1 MSLPSTPAVSPSAI
15 QLGGAD
21 LFDLAV
27 IKKYDK
33 AGPRYTSY
41 PTAPMFH
48 TGINAEDYAATL
60 QRVATDDAPL
70 SLYIHIPFC
79 NTVCYYCGCSKIVT
93 RKYERAAPYLEL
105 LLQEIDKVADQL
117 MDADGNACQRPVTQ
131 LHFGGGT
138 PTFMNNDQMRAIMNK
153 LRERFNFVAK
163 DDGEFSIEIDPRECD
178 ADTVRVLQEIGLN
191 RMSMG
196 VQDFDPIVQKAV
208 NRIQS
213 KEETLR
219 VLNEARQHGFESM
232 NIDLMYG
239 LPYQTVETFNRT
251 LDTIIDFS
259 PDRIA
264 LFNYAHLPKMFMPQR
279 RIDEEKLPSPQE
291 KLNILEHSINKLL
304 DAGYVFIGMDHF
316 AKPDDELTIAQQEGK
331 LYRNFQ
337 GYSTQADCDLI
348 GLGITSIGYV
358 GGGFFQNKK
367 EMDAYAEAVEAA
379 EFPVFRGYILS
390 DEDHLRRQ
398 VIMRLM
404 CDFALDYSQF
414 EREFG
419 INFKEHFADGLADL
433 QEMQSDTLVELR
445 NDGLTVLPAGRLLIR
460 NVAMVFDEYLQK
472 KKEGTN
478 FSKVI

>member
-1 MSLPSTPAVSPSAI
+1 MTDSASKGASR
-15 QLGGAD
+15 LGGAD
-21 LFDLAV
+21 LFDLSM
-27 IKKYDK
+27 IRKYDK

-48 TGINAEDYAATL
+48 AGIGALDYASTL
-60 QRVATDDAPL
+60 KRVADDDAPL

-79 NTVCYYCGCSKIVT
+79 NTVCYYCGCNKIVT
-93 RKYERAAPYLEL
+93 KQYDRAAPYLEL
-105 LLQEIDKVADQL
+105 LLKEIDQVADSL
-117 MDADGNACQRPVTQ
+117 RDADGGDCKRPVTQ

-138 PTFMNNDQMRAIMNK
+138 PTFMSNDQMRVIMDK

-163 DDGEFSIEIDPRECD
+163 DEGEFSIEIDPRECD
-178 ADTVRVLQEIGLN
+178 EDTVRVLQEIGLN

-213 KEETLR
+213 KEETMR
-219 VLNEARQHGFESM
+219 VLLEARQHGFESM

-239 LPYQTVETFNRT
+239 LPHQTVETFDRT
-251 LDTIIDFS
+251 LDIIIDFN

-264 LFNYAHLPKMFMPQR
+264 LFNYAHLPHMFMPQR
-279 RIDEEKLPSPQE
+279 RIDEASIPTPQE

-348 GLGITSIGYV
+348 GFGVTSIGYV
-358 GGGFFQNKK
+358 GGGFFQNHR
-367 EMDAYAEAVEAA
+367 EMEAYAQQVENG
-379 EFPVFRGYILS
+379 EFPVFRGYMLS

-414 EREFG
+414 ETEFG
-419 INFKEHFADGLADL
+419 IDFKEHFADGLSDL
-433 QEMQSDTLVELR
+433 KEMSKDNLVELR
-445 NDGLTVLPAGRLLIR
+445 EDGLTVLPAGRLLIR
-460 NVAMVFDEYLQK
+460 NVAMTFDEYLQK
-472 KKEGTN
+472 KKEGTS

>member
-1 MSLPSTPAVSPSAI
+1 MAQTLEGTLH
-15 QLGGAD
+15 LGGAD
-21 LFDLAV
+21 LFNLDL
-27 IKKYDK
+27 IKKHDK

-48 TGINAEDYAATL
+48 TEIDSAAYAATL
-60 QRVATDDAPL
+60 KRVAHDDAPL

-93 RKYERAAPYLEL
+93 KKYERSGPYLDL
-105 LLQEIDKVADQL
+105 LFKEIDAVADL
-117 MDADGNACQRPVTQ
+117 VGDTRPVTQ

-138 PTFMNNDQMRAIMNK
+138 PTFLNDEQIRALMDK
-153 LRERFNFVAK
+153 LKSRFNFV
-163 DDGEFSIEIDPRECD
+163 DDDSAEYSIEMDPRECTPE
-178 ADTVRVLQEIGLN
+178 TVKTLREVGFN

-213 KEETLR
+213 KEVTLN
-219 VLNEARQHGFESM
+219 VLNDARREGFKSM

-239 LPYQTVETFNRT
+239 LPHQTVATFDKT
-251 LDTIIDFS
+251 LDTIIEFS

-279 RIDEEKLPSPQE
+279 RIDESAMPSAQE
-291 KLNILEHSINKLL
+291 KLNILEHSINKLI

-348 GLGITSIGYV
+348 GLGLTSIGYV
-358 GGGFFQNKK
+358 GGSFFQNHK
-367 EMDAYAEAVEAA
+367 EMDDYESSIEEKGMA
-379 EFPVFRGYILS
+379 VFRGYTLS
-390 DEDHLRRQ
+390 EEDHLRRA

-404 CDFALDYSQF
+404 CDFALDFKMF

-419 INFKEHFADGLADL
+419 IDFHQHFEDSLADL
-433 QEMQSDTLVELR
+433 QEMQDDGLLTLT
-445 NDGLTVLPAGRLLIR
+445 DSKLTVLPAGRLMIR
-460 NVAMVFDEYLQK
+460 NVAMVFDEHLRNKTQQ
-472 KKEGTN
+472 TS
-478 FSKVI
+478 FSKTL

>member
-1 MSLPSTPAVSPSAI
+1 MSNKNHASGAS

-21 LFDLAV
+21 LFDLEI

-48 TGINAEDYAATL
+48 TGIGADDYTATL
-60 QRVATDDAPL
+60 KRVATDDAPL

-79 NTVCYYCGCSKIVT
+79 NTVCYYCGCNKIVT
-93 RKYERAAPYLEL
+93 KQYDRATPYLEL
-105 LLQEIDKVADQL
+105 LLREIDHVADTMGDTKRL
-117 MDADGNACQRPVTQ
+117 VTQ

-138 PTFMNNDQMRAIMNK
+138 PTFMNNDQMRAIMAK
-153 LRERFNFVAK
+153 LRERFHFVAK
-163 DDGEFSIEIDPRECD
+163 DEGEFSIEIDPRECD
-178 ADTVRVLQEIGLN
+178 EDTVRVLQEIGLN

-208 NRIQS
+208 NRIQG
-213 KEETLR
+213 KDETLR
-219 VLNEARQHGFESM
+219 VLNEARAHGFESM

-239 LPYQTVETFNRT
+239 LPHQTVETFNTT
-251 LDTIIDFS
+251 LDTIIEFS

-264 LFNYAHLPKMFMPQR
+264 LFNYAHLPHMFMPQR
-279 RIDEEKLPSPQE
+279 RIDEASLPSAQE

-316 AKPDDELTIAQQEGK
+316 AKPEDELTIAQQQGK

-348 GLGITSIGYV
+348 GLGVTSIGYV
-358 GGGFFQNKK
+358 GGGFFQNRK
-367 EMDAYAEAVEAA
+367 EMDAYTEAVEQGA
-379 EFPVFRGYILS
+379 FPVFRGYILS
-390 DEDHLRRQ
+390 EEDHLRRQ

-404 CDFALDYSQF
+404 CDFALEYSQF
-414 EREFG
+414 ETEFG
-419 INFKEHFADGLADL
+419 IVFREHFADGLADL
-433 QEMQSDTLVELR
+433 QEMEADHLVELR
-445 NDGLTVLPAGRLLIR
+445 DDGLTVLPAGRLLIR
-460 NVAMVFDEYLQK
+460 NIAMVFDEYLQK
-472 KKEGTN
+472 KKEGTS

>member
-1 MSLPSTPAVSPSAI
+1 MNIKPVQGASP
-15 QLGGAD
+15 LGGAD
-21 LFDLAV
+21 LFDLKI

-48 TGINAEDYAATL
+48 AGIGAEDYEATL
-60 QRVATDDAPL
+60 KRVASHDAPL

-79 NTVCYYCGCSKIVT
+79 NTVCYYCGCNKIVT
-93 RKYERAAPYLEL
+93 KQYHRAAPYLEL
-105 LLQEIDKVADQL
+105 LLKEIDHVADQ
-117 MDADGNACQRPVTQ
+117 MADENGDCKRPVTQ

-138 PTFMNNDQMRAIMNK
+138 PTFMSNDQMRTIMAR

-163 DDGEFSIEIDPRECD
+163 DEGEFSIEIDPRECD
-178 ADTVRVLQEIGLN
+178 EDTVRVLEEIGLN

-239 LPYQTVETFNRT
+239 LPHQTVDTFNAT
-251 LDTIIDFS
+251 LDTIIEFS

-264 LFNYAHLPKMFMPQR
+264 LFNYAHLPHMFMPQR
-279 RIDEEKLPSPQE
+279 RIDEAAIPAPQE

-348 GLGITSIGYV
+348 GLGVTSIGYV

-367 EMDAYAEAVEAA
+367 EMDAYAELVEADQ
-379 EFPVFRGYILS
+379 FPVFRGYILS

-404 CDFALDYSQF
+404 CDFALKYKPF
-414 EREFG
+414 ETEFG
-419 INFKEHFADGLADL
+419 IDFKAHFADGLSDL
-433 QEMQSDTLVELR
+433 QEMQSDHLVELR
-445 NDGLTVLPAGRLLIR
+445 DDGLTVLPAGRLLIR
-460 NVAMVFDEYLQK
+460 NIAMVFDEYLQK
-472 KKEGTN
+472 KKEGTS

>member
-1 MSLPSTPAVSPSAI
+1 MTHSPVKSAS

-21 LFDLAV
+21 LFDLEI

-48 TGINAEDYAATL
+48 TGIGASDYATTL
-60 QRVATDDAPL
+60 KRVADDDAPL

-93 RKYERAAPYLEL
+93 KQYERAAPYLEL
-105 LLQEIDKVADQL
+105 LLKEIDRVADT
-117 MDADGNACQRPVTQ
+117 MCNSQRPVTQ

-138 PTFMNNDQMRAIMNK
+138 PTFMNNDQMRAIMTR
-153 LRERFNFVAK
+153 LRERFNFVSK
-163 DDGEFSIEIDPRECD
+163 DEGEFSIEIDPRECD
-178 ADTVRVLQEIGLN
+178 ENTVRVLQEIGLN

-213 KEETLR
+213 KEETMR
-219 VLNEARQHGFESM
+219 VLGEARQHGFESM

-239 LPYQTVETFNRT
+239 LPHQTVETFDAT
-251 LDTIIDFS
+251 LDTIIEFN

-264 LFNYAHLPKMFMPQR
+264 LFNYAHMPHMFMPQR
-279 RIDEEKLPSPQE
+279 RIDETAMPTAQE

-316 AKPDDELTIAQQEGK
+316 AKPEDELTIAQQNGK

-348 GLGITSIGYV
+348 GLGVTSIGYV
-358 GGGFFQNKK
+358 GGGFFQNAK
-367 EMDAYAEAVEAA
+367 EMDGYTEAVEQD

-404 CDFALDYSQF
+404 CDFSLDYSQF
-414 EREFG
+414 ESEFG
-419 INFKEHFADGLADL
+419 INFKQHFADGIADL
-433 QEMQSDTLVELR
+433 DEMAKDNLVELR
-445 NDGLTVLPAGRLLIR
+445 EDGLTVLPAGRLLIR

-472 KKEGTN
+472 KKEGSS
-478 FSKVI
+478 FSKTI

>member
-1 MSLPSTPAVSPSAI
+1 MTADTANSASR
-15 QLGGAD
+15 LGGAD

-48 TGINAEDYAATL
+48 AGIGSADYEATL
-60 QRVATDDAPL
+60 RRVAADDAPL

-79 NTVCYYCGCSKIVT
+79 NTVCYYCGCNKIVT
-93 RKYERAAPYLEL
+93 KQYHRAAPYLDL
-105 LLQEIDKVADQL
+105 LLKEIDHVADV
-117 MDADGNACQRPVTQ
+117 MGNSKRPVTQ

-138 PTFMNNDQMRAIMNK
+138 PTFMSNDQMRTIMTR

-163 DDGEFSIEIDPRECD
+163 DEGEFSIEIDPRECD
-178 ADTVRVLQEIGLN
+178 EDTVRVLEEIGLN

-213 KEETLR
+213 REETLR
-219 VLNEARQHGFESM
+219 VLNEARAHGFESM

-239 LPYQTVETFNRT
+239 LPHQSVDTFNAT
-251 LDTIIDFS
+251 LDTIIEFS

-264 LFNYAHLPKMFMPQR
+264 LFNYAHLPHMFMPQR
-279 RIDEEKLPSPQE
+279 RIDEAAIPSPQE

-304 DAGYVFIGMDHF
+304 AAGYVFIGMDHF

-348 GLGITSIGYV
+348 GFGVTSIGYV
-358 GGGFFQNKK
+358 GGGFFQNRKD
-367 EMDAYAEAVEAA
+367 MDAYAESVESG

-404 CDFALDYSQF
+404 CDFALDYARF
-414 EREFG
+414 ETVFG
-419 INFKEHFADGLADL
+419 INFREHFADGLSDL
-433 QEMQSDTLVELR
+433 KEMASDNLVDLR
-445 NDGLTVLPAGRLLIR
+445 DDGLTVLPAGRLLIR

-472 KKEGTN
+472 KKEGTS

>member
-1 MSLPSTPAVSPSAI
+1 MTADTANSASR
-15 QLGGAD
+15 LGGAD

-48 TGINAEDYAATL
+48 AGIGAADYEATL
-60 QRVATDDAPL
+60 RRVAADDAPL

-79 NTVCYYCGCSKIVT
+79 NTVCYYCGCNKIVT
-93 RKYERAAPYLEL
+93 KQYHRAAPYLDL
-105 LLQEIDKVADQL
+105 LLKEIDHVADV
-117 MDADGNACQRPVTQ
+117 MGNSKRPVTQ

-138 PTFMNNDQMRAIMNK
+138 PTFMSNDQMRTIMTR

-163 DDGEFSIEIDPRECD
+163 DEGEFSIEIDPRECD
-178 ADTVRVLQEIGLN
+178 EDTVRVLEEIGLN

-213 KEETLR
+213 REETLR
-219 VLNEARQHGFESM
+219 VLNEARSHGFESM

-239 LPYQTVETFNRT
+239 LPHQTVDTFNAT
-251 LDTIIDFS
+251 LDTIIEFS

-264 LFNYAHLPKMFMPQR
+264 LFNYAHLPHMFMPQR
-279 RIDEEKLPSPQE
+279 RIDEAAIPTPQE

-316 AKPDDELTIAQQEGK
+316 AKPDDELTIAQQAGK

-348 GLGITSIGYV
+348 GLGVTSIGYV
-358 GGGFFQNKK
+358 GGGFFQNRKD
-367 EMDAYAEAVEAA
+367 MDAYAESVENG

-404 CDFALDYSQF
+404 CDFALDYSRF
-414 EREFG
+414 ESEFG
-419 INFKEHFADGLADL
+419 IDFKAHFADGLTDL
-433 QEMQSDTLVELR
+433 AEMQADHLVELR
-445 NDGLTVLPAGRLLIR
+445 DDGLTVLPAGRLLIR
-460 NVAMVFDEYLQK
+460 NVAMVFDEYLQQ
-472 KKEGTN
+472 KKEGSS
-478 FSKVI
+478 FSKTI

>member
-1 MSLPSTPAVSPSAI
+1 MAADTANSASR
-15 QLGGAD
+15 LGGAD

-48 TGINAEDYAATL
+48 TGIGATDYEATL
-60 QRVATDDAPL
+60 KRVASDNAPL

-79 NTVCYYCGCSKIVT
+79 NTVCYYCGCNKIVT
-93 RKYERAAPYLEL
+93 KQYDRAAPYLDL
-105 LLQEIDKVADQL
+105 LLKEIDHVADA
-117 MDADGNACQRPVTQ
+117 MGDSKRPVTQ

-138 PTFMNNDQMRAIMNK
+138 PTFMNNDQMRAIMAK
-153 LRERFNFVAK
+153 LRSRFQFVAK

-178 ADTVRVLQEIGLN
+178 EDTVAVLEEIGLN

-213 KEETLR
+213 KEETMR
-219 VLNEARQHGFESM
+219 VLNEAREHGFESM

-239 LPYQTVETFNRT
+239 LPHQTVETFDAT
-251 LDTIIDFS
+251 LKTIIEFS

-264 LFNYAHLPKMFMPQR
+264 LFNYAHMPHMFMPQR
-279 RIDEEKLPSPQE
+279 RIDKAAIPSPQE
-291 KLNILEHSINKLL
+291 KLNILEHSINTLL

-316 AKPDDELTIAQQEGK
+316 AKPEDELTVAQREGK

-348 GLGITSIGYV
+348 GLGLTSIGYI
-358 GGGFFQNKK
+358 GGGFFQNEK
-367 EMDAYAEAVEAA
+367 EMDQYAECVDGDG
-379 EFPVFRGYILS
+379 FPVFRGYILS

-404 CDFALDYSQF
+404 CDFALTYKPF
-414 EREFG
+414 ETEFN
-419 INFKEHFADGLADL
+419 IDFKQHFADGLADL
-433 QEMQSDTLVELR
+433 AEMETDNLVELR
-445 NDGLTVLPAGRLLIR
+445 EDGLTVLPAGRLLIR

-472 KKEGTN
+472 KKEGSN
-478 FSKVI
+478 FSKTI

>member
-1 MSLPSTPAVSPSAI
+1 MI
-15 QLGGAD
+15 Q
-21 LFDLAV
+21 
-27 IKKYDK
+27 KYDK

-48 TGINAEDYAATL
+48 TGIDGDVYAQTL
-60 QRVATDDAPL
+60 RDVASSDAPL

-79 NTVCYYCGCSKIVT
+79 NTVCYYCGCNKIVT
-93 RKYERAAPYLEL
+93 KKYERAEPYLKL
-105 LLQEIDKVADQL
+105 LIKEIDLVADTL
-117 MDADGNACQRPVTQ
+117 GETKRPVTQ

-138 PTFMNNDQMRAIMNK
+138 PTFLNDAQMRQ
-153 LRERFNFVAK
+153 LTDHLHQRFHFVP
-163 DDGEFSIEIDPRECD
+163 DEQGEYGIEMDPRECGEH
-178 ADTVRVLQEIGLN
+178 TVEVLRSCGFN

-219 VLNEARQHGFESM
+219 VLNEARAHGFKSM

-239 LPYQTVETFNRT
+239 LPHQTVETFSQT
-251 LDTIIDFS
+251 LDTIIEFS

-279 RIDEEKLPSPQE
+279 RIDESSIPAPQVKLD
-291 KLNILEHSINKLL
+291 ILEHSIHKLL

-316 AKPDDELTIAQQEGK
+316 AKPEDEMAIAQREGH

-337 GYSTQADCDLI
+337 GYSTHADCDLI
-348 GLGITSIGYV
+348 GLGLTSIGYV
-358 GGGFFQNKK
+358 GGNFFQNAK
-367 EMDAYAEAVEAA
+367 EMDDYEAA
-379 EFPVFRGYILS
+379 IEQQHFSVFRGYALTS
-390 DEDHLRRQ
+390 EDHLRRH

-404 CDFALDYSQF
+404 CDFSLDYTMF
-414 EREFG
+414 EAQYA
-419 INFKEHFADGLADL
+419 IDFKAHFADALEDL
-433 QEMQSDTLVELR
+433 KVMQHDQLLSLR
-445 NDGLTVLPAGRLLIR
+445 DDGLEVLTAGRLLIR
-460 NVAMVFDEYLQK
+460 NIAMAFDEHLRAKQGESK
-472 KKEGTN
+472 

>member
-1 MSLPSTPAVSPSAI
+1 MTADTANSAS

-48 TGINAEDYAATL
+48 DGIGPEDYETTL
-60 QRVATDDAPL
+60 KRVASVDAPL

-79 NTVCYYCGCSKIVT
+79 NTVCYYCGCNKIVT
-93 RKYERAAPYLEL
+93 KQYHRATPYLDL
-105 LLQEIDKVADQL
+105 LLKEIDRVADT
-117 MDADGNACQRPVTQ
+117 MADEQGNDCKRPVTQ

-138 PTFMNNDQMRAIMNK
+138 PTFMNNDQMRAIMNR

-163 DDGEFSIEIDPRECD
+163 DKGEFSIEIDPRECD
-178 ADTVRVLQEIGLN
+178 ENTVRVLEEIGLN

-213 KEETLR
+213 KAETLR

-239 LPYQTVETFNRT
+239 LPHQTVETFNAT
-251 LDTIIDFS
+251 LNTIIEFS

-264 LFNYAHLPKMFMPQR
+264 LFNYAHLPHMFMPQR
-279 RIDEEKLPSPQE
+279 RIAESAIPTPQE

-316 AKPDDELTIAQQEGK
+316 AKPSDELTIAQQEGK

-348 GLGITSIGYV
+348 GLGVTSIGYV

-367 EMDAYAEAVEAA
+367 EMDVYAETVEQD

-404 CDFALDYSQF
+404 CDFALAYKPF
-414 EREFG
+414 ETEFG
-419 INFKEHFADGLADL
+419 IDFKQHFADGLSDL
-433 QEMQSDTLVELR
+433 QEMQSDNLVELR
-445 NDGLTVLPAGRLLIR
+445 DDGLTVLPAGRLLIR
-460 NVAMVFDEYLQK
+460 NIAMVFDEYLQK
-472 KKEGTN
+472 KKEGTS

>member
-1 MSLPSTPAVSPSAI
+1 MTSRLPNHSNAR
-15 QLGGAD
+15 LGGAD
-21 LFDLAV
+21 LFNLEI

-48 TGINAEDYAATL
+48 TGIGAGDYAATL
-60 QRVATDDAPL
+60 KRVAHDNTPL

-93 RKYERAAPYLEL
+93 KQYHRAEPYLEL
-105 LLQEIDKVADQL
+105 LLKEIDRVADCL
-117 MDADGNACQRPVTQ
+117 KEADGTDCMRPVTQ

-138 PTFMNNDQMRAIMNK
+138 PTFMNNDQMRTIMAK

-163 DDGEFSIEIDPRECD
+163 DEGEFSIEIDPRECD
-178 ADTVRVLQEIGLN
+178 EDTVRVLQEIGLN

-219 VLNEARQHGFESM
+219 VLNEARAHGFESM

-239 LPYQTVETFNRT
+239 LPHQTVDTFNTT
-251 LDTIIDFS
+251 LDTIIEFS

-264 LFNYAHLPKMFMPQR
+264 LFNYAHLPHMFMPQR
-279 RIDEEKLPSPQE
+279 RIDESALPSAQE

-348 GLGITSIGYV
+348 GLGVTSIGYV
-358 GGGFFQNKK
+358 GGGFFQNRK
-367 EMDAYAEAVEAA
+367 EMESYSEAVEAG

-390 DEDHLRRQ
+390 EEDHLRRQ

-404 CDFALDYSQF
+404 CDFSLEYAQF

-419 INFKEHFADGLADL
+419 IVFKEHFADGLADL
-433 QEMQSDTLVELR
+433 QEMSDDHLVELR
-445 NDGLTVLPAGRLLIR
+445 DDGLSVLPAGRLLIR
-460 NVAMVFDEYLQK
+460 NVAMVFDEYLRQK
-472 KKEGTN
+472 KESTS